1 MYQNIYFFVLNKKI
15 HTERNEKQK
24 KLKRIVKQKEPKE
37 EKEKGNVA
45 AVNNFCGK
53 SNGIK

>member
-1 MYQNIYFFVLNKKI
+1 MYQNIYFFVLNKKT

-37 EKEKGNVA
+37 EKEKESVA

-53 SNGIK
+53 YNGIQ